1 MIPNFN
7 NNDTCF
13 ELFSYQVD
21 VIKYWKQR
29 GKITKEFDP
38 YSKSYIY
45 YLHFCGVSRLSTP
58 IDEKRSLHIN
68 NPCLLFQFMLYN
80 TKVFSIEI
88 CVRDKYKDLERPTKE
103 IILDYDITFE
113 KYERNFYEGGIE
125 LDIDNLIINGNGKT
139 INGSD
144 ISRIFLIT
152 GKNITLK
159 NIIFKNGHS
168 HKNHDNPL
176 NNNGGA
182 IKINHKLN
190 IIIENCKFLN
200 NTSESGG
207 GAIHNEEGSLTIIES
222 TLTGNKAGRAGAI
235 INLGGKLIITESTLI
250 GNTANGMGGAI
261 TNNGK
266 LIITESTLTGNTTG
280 FNGGAIFDNEGKL
293 TITDSTLTGN
303 TARGVGGAILS
314 KNSSYEFKNCT
325 FKDNK
330 PDDVNEKD

>member
-1 MIPNFN
+1 MNIINKS
-7 NNDTCF
+7 
-13 ELFSYQVD
+13 ELTLTNPQ
-21 VIKYWKQR
+21 IKDKR
-29 GKITKEFDP
+29 
-38 YSKSYIY
+38 KSILNQNYILIRKSPLELKNIIY
-45 YLHFCGVSRLSTP
+45 GEGTVE
-58 IDEKRSLHIN
+58 IDEKIIPQGESFDFGYL
-68 NPCLLFQFMLYN
+68 
-80 TKVFSIEI
+80 
-88 CVRDKYKDLERPTKE
+88 DKKIHESNTKE